1 MANQY
6 LTTSLI
12 TREILSALRQKF
24 TFLNRINMEYSD
36 EFAVTG
42 AKIGST
48 VNIRVPTNAKVRQ
61 GRIMDAG
68 NMVDKTVP
76 LSITDQTGIDL
87 VYSSADLALDIDD
100 FRARYLDQPL
110 ANLASS
116 IESQVIQRAL
126 PYAANFVPNA
136 DGKLDLREALL
147 ANKLLTDNLAP
158 SERFMLTNTSGTVQV
173 IDQLK
178 GLFNSQS
185 QLKRQYEEG
194 LMGRAAGFDWYETAI
209 MPAQAL
215 GTAAVGTA
223 AGYLINGVPT
233 NGATTVAVDG
243 GTGTIKAGQHV
254 TFANVYAVNPA
265 TKESTGALRTFVV
278 TEDYAGGAG
287 GLKVSPALVAE
298 GPEKNVTAM
307 PADNSAVT
315 ILGAAGQTGVN
326 LAFARDFVTF
336 ASVDLP
342 LPESKEASRATI
354 GGPGGLS
361 VRMIRDYDTINDQ
374 FLNRVDILWGSAVLR
389 PEFGVVIPND
399 PTNFTSA

>member
-1 MANQY
+1 MANTF

-24 TFLNRINMEYSD
+24 TFLNRINMEYAD

-48 VNIRVPTNAKVRQ
+48 VNIRVPTNAKVRN

-76 LSITDQTGIDL
+76 LSITDQMGIDL
-87 VYSSADLALDIDD
+87 VYNSADLALNIDD

-110 ANLASS
+110 ANLASQ
-116 IESQVIQRAL
+116 IEAAVIQRAL
-126 PYAANFVPNA
+126 PFAANFVANA
-136 DGKLDLREALL
+136 DGKLDLRDALL

-158 SERFMLTNTSGTVQV
+158 TERFMLTNTSGTVQV

-178 GLFNSQS
+178 GLFNSQP

-194 LMGRAAGFDWYETAI
+194 LMGRAAGFDWYETSI
-209 MPAQAL
+209 MPTQGYGASAIP
-215 GTAAVGTA
+215 GTYDV
-223 AGYLINGVPT
+223 NGVVT
-233 NGATTVAVDG
+233 EGATSIPIDT
-243 GTGTIKAGQHV
+243 GTGTILAGQHV
-254 TFANVYAVNPA
+254 TFANVFAVNPA
-265 TKESTGALRTFVV
+265 TKESTGVLRTFVV
-278 TEDYAGGAG
+278 TANYAGGSG
-287 GLKVSPALVAE
+287 NLQISPAIVAT
-298 GPEKNVTAM
+298 GPDKNVTAL
-307 PADNSAVT
+307 PADNADVAL
-315 ILGAAGQTGVN
+315 LGASTQTGVN

-342 LPESKEASRATI
+342 LPENKEASRATI

-374 FLNRVDILWGSAVLR
+374 FLNRVDIAWGSAVLR
-389 PEFGVVIPND
+389 PDFGVVVPND
-399 PTNFTSA
+399 PTLFT